1 MPRFILIAM
10 VMIYIK
16 QMLAMVTSFF
26 IYIFLK
32 ISTMVEMHEIITHGE
47 FLIIRIEV
55 SDRGEDLF
63 LYYMR
68 KLI

>member
-1 MPRFILIAM
+1 MPQSILIA
-10 VMIYIK
+10 VVAIYIK

-32 ISTMVEMHEIITHGE
+32 ISTMVEIITHGE
-47 FLIIRIEV
+47 FLIIRIED

>member
-1 MPRFILIAM
+1 
-10 VMIYIK
+10 MIYIK

>member
-1 MPRFILIAM
+1 
-10 VMIYIK
+10 MIYIK

-32 ISTMVEMHEIITHGE
+32 ITTMVEMHEIITHGE
-47 FLIIRIEV
+47 FFIIRIEV

>member
-1 MPRFILIAM
+1 M

>member
-1 MPRFILIAM
+1 
-10 VMIYIK
+10 MIYIK

-47 FLIIRIEV
+47 FFIIRIEV

>member
-1 MPRFILIAM
+1 
-10 VMIYIK
+10 
-16 QMLAMVTSFF
+16 MVTSFF

-32 ISTMVEMHEIITHGE
+32 ISTMVVMYEIITHGE
-47 FLIIRIEV
+47 FLIIRIEA

>member
-1 MPRFILIAM
+1 M
-10 VMIYIK
+10 VTIYSK

-26 IYIFLK
+26 IYIFVK
-32 ISTMVEMHEIITHGE
+32 ISTMVVMHEIITHGE
-47 FLIIRIEV
+47 FLIIRIEA